1 MGGEVKWIS
10 SIGFQTL
17 AKSWVSSGGDKAT
30 TTITV
35 GQHEFPIDPWRVANL
50 MNGAYA
56 VGYKQCQA
64 DIRKALGGSDD

>member
-1 MGGEVKWIS
+1 MDKRYWFSDAGQVLGQ
-10 SIGFQTL
+10 F
-17 AKSWVSSGGDKAT
+17 GGDKAT

-64 DIRKALGGSDD
+64 DIRKALGDSDD